1 MKKIIH
7 IINGLNLGGA
17 ETALYRLLQN
27 MHGQHVFYIIVLSKP
42 GYYSEPINK
51 LDIPIHYLYIG
62 QTNLVIT
69 CYRLIALIQKINP
82 DIVQTWLYHSDF
94 IGGLCAKLCGVKKII
109 WSIRCEGVNLK
120 RATNW
125 VKRGCAFLSWMIPSF
140 IINNSQSAR
149 QHHIQNGYHAKKM
162 RVIYNG
168 FDTQLFAPTNLTYA
182 ISPTLPDNALL
193 LGTLARFHEDKGYLN
208 LIKVIDTICA
218 RHANAYFVL
227 CGQDCHV
234 YNVKLTGM
242 LETLI
247 YRDRVLLVGKTDN
260 AVIYLNQLDIF
271 ILPSNTES
279 FPNCLAEA
287 MACGV
292 ACIATDVG
300 ETRNLLSDTGI
311 IVPPNNPDQLASA
324 CLSMLAK
331 SQEER
336 KQSGLAARDRI
347 KEYYSL
353 AAHIDQMQS
362 LYDL

>member
-27 MHGQHVFYIIVLSKP
+27 MHGQHAFYIIVLSKP
-42 GYYSEPINK
+42 GYYSEPISK

-82 DIVQTWLYHSDF
+82 DIVQTWLYHSDL
-94 IGGLCAKLCGVKKII
+94 IGGICAKFCGIKKII
-109 WSIRCEGVNLK
+109 WSIRCEGINLK
-120 RATNW
+120 RSTNW
-125 VKRGCAFLSWMIPSF
+125 VKRGCAFLSWIVPSF

-149 QHHIQNGYHAKKM
+149 QHHVKTGYRAKKM

-168 FDTQLFAPTNLTYA
+168 FDTQLFAPNKVA
-182 ISPTLPDNALL
+182 RSISPTLSPNALL
-193 LGTLARFHEDKGYLN
+193 IGTLARFHEDKGYFN
-208 LIKVIDTICA
+208 LIQAIDTICA
-218 RHANAYFVL
+218 QHANVYFVF
-227 CGQDCHV
+227 CGEDCHI
-234 YNVKLTGM
+234 YNVKLTAM
-242 LETLI
+242 LETLT

-260 AVIYLNQLDIF
+260 AAIYLNQLDVF
-271 ILPSNTES
+271 ILPSKTES

-287 MACGV
+287 MACGL

-300 ETRNLLSDTGI
+300 ETRNLLSQAGL
-311 IVPPNNPDQLASA
+311 IVPPNNPDHLAAA
-324 CLSMLAK
+324 CLTMLAK

-336 KQSGLAARDRI
+336 NLCGLAARDRI

-353 AAHIDQMQS
+353 AMHINQMQA